1 MSSPSIR
8 FYLFRPLMRV
18 VRGVQGRFP
27 VHNAAALYRVR
38 TMAERIA
45 GLVIHPPRDVVRES
59 GMISDVA
66 GEWFIPLEAPDDP
79 VIVYIHGGG
88 IVFGWSNPTRRILG
102 HLAQFSGLRAFGVD
116 YRLVPQHR
124 YPAAHDDC
132 FTAYREMTQLGKQ
145 VVLVGESSGGVLAL
159 ATLLRA
165 REAGLPQPKLC
176 VLLAPVV
183 DYGFHDDRI
192 WDYTDALLHPKFTV
206 EIHKHYIDENDTMLP
221 DLAPVYADLSSLAPL
236 YILAGERELL
246 RGEVD
251 RLEEA
256 ALKYNLEV
264 EKHLW
269 PDVWHGWH
277 VLAPQLPEGTEAL
290 KLLGNVIRERVPT
303 IE

>member
-1 MSSPSIR
+1 VGERGTIR
-8 FYLFRPLMRV
+8 E
-18 VRGVQGRFP
+18 VQGEW
-27 VHNAAALYRVR
+27 L
-38 TMAERIA
+38 I
-45 GLVIHPPRDVVRES
+45 PRDATE
-59 GMISDVA
+59 
-66 GEWFIPLEAPDDP
+66 DP
-79 VIVYIHGGG
+79 VILYMHGGG

-102 HLAQFSGLRAFGVD
+102 HLAKFSGLRAFGVD
-116 YRLVPQHR
+116 YRLVPKHR

-132 FTAYREMTQLGKQ
+132 FMAYRELVKCGIK

-165 REAGLPQPKLC
+165 KEARIPQPELC

-183 DYGFHDDRI
+183 DYGFHDERI

-221 DLAPVYADLSSLAPL
+221 DLAPVYADLSGLAPL

-256 ALKYNLEV
+256 ALKYDLEV

-277 VLAPQLPEGTEAL
+277 VLAPQLPEGTAAL
-290 KLLGNVIRERVPT
+290 KLLGEVIRERTKP
-303 IE
+303 